1 METRDLTVEICID
14 SVESALAAQAG
25 GAQRVELCDNLME
38 GGTTPS
44 AGMIAVVRAQVRL
57 GVQVMI
63 RPRGGD
69 FCYSDLEFAVMQ
81 RDIETAKA
89 LGADG
94 IVLGL
99 LTPDGR
105 IDAERTRVLVAAA
118 RPLNITFHRAFDV
131 SRDARESLETLIA
144 LGVDRVLTSGQ
155 EPTAYEGIDLIA
167 GLVQQAAGRI
177 IVLAGGGIHER
188 NAGKIVA
195 QTGVREIHFTGRQST
210 PSAMQYR
217 NERVFMGGELR
228 PPEFDRKVADAA
240 RITRTIGAATRP

>member
-1 METRDLTVEICID
+1 MTVEICID
-14 SVESALAAQAG
+14 SVASALAAQAG

-44 AGMIAVVRAQVRL
+44 AGTITVVRAQVQIGL
-57 GVQVMI
+57 QVMI

-69 FCYSDLEFAVMQ
+69 FCYSDLEFAVM
-81 RDIETAKA
+81 RHDIATAKS
-89 LGADG
+89 LGVDG

-105 IDAERTRVLVAAA
+105 VDAARTRELIAAA
-118 RPLNITFHRAFDV
+118 RPLNVTFHRAFDV
-131 SRDARESLETLIA
+131 ARDPREALETLVE
-144 LGVDRVLTSGQ
+144 LDVDRVLTSGQ

-167 GLVQQAAGRI
+167 ELVRQAAGRI
-177 IVLAGGGIHER
+177 SIVAGGGIHER

-195 QTGVREIHFTGRQST
+195 QTGVREIHFTGRRT
-210 PSAMQYR
+210 VPSAMQYR

-228 PPEFDRKVADAA
+228 PPEFDRSIANAERIA
-240 RITRTIGAATRP
+240 RIIGAARG